1 MEIDQL
7 LNSTG
12 PPISVVLPNNYVV
25 VPSIFFWILTPVIIH
40 DIKTSRLS
48 PLPWS
53 TLMSLKWFVA
63 SLLIIDHLFVFLL
76 AVWESLFEHK
86 NVTADL
92 FIFPFFHSFT
102 LLALL
107 IATNET
113 RRAGI
118 HSSGCL
124 FCVWM
129 LFAVFA
135 APEFYQWMNKGSQP
149 ELVAR
154 IDFFRY
160 VAYLTYFP
168 LVVAEF
174 VLHFVSDPFP
184 MPKTYQ
190 NSKCP
195 EENANFISRQLLMWF
210 SQIISLGS
218 KKTLETEDVFE
229 LDSQM
234 DQEYLKARWKTEW
247 LKQSEKAH
255 EQQVKLDEKRQ
266 RSGTGN
272 EKAPLLGTFN
282 NYGAVNQNDAD
293 RVIVQP
299 SVIFT
304 LWNIMKWELV
314 GGSFIKFLSD
324 LLQFANPTFLNFLI
338 TFIETPDAPLYYGVA
353 LAIGMFLAGQAKSLF
368 MNTYFIVMTR
378 IGAKIQT
385 MLSCAVYEK
394 SLLLSNSARR
404 ERTVG
409 EMVNILSIDVDRF
422 RMITPQLQQ
431 YWSSP
436 FQIIVC
442 MVLLWQTIGVAVWAG
457 IVVMISIVPINIC
470 VSVITKKWQIR
481 LMKYK
486 DERIRLI
493 NEVLNGIKVV
503 KLSAWETAMEETIEK
518 VRDKELKMIKQS
530 SLLKTFADCLNVGA
544 PVFVALATF
553 TVFVLIDEK
562 NVLTPNIAFVSLS
575 LFNLLR
581 GPLMMAADL
590 VAQTVQLVVS
600 NKRIR
605 TFLCEREVDV
615 NAIDKEIRGEL
626 YQNTVEV
633 HSGSF
638 SWDLAEARIL
648 SDIEFLVGSKELV
661 TVVGSVGS
669 GKSSLLL
676 AALGEMEKICGYVG
690 VRGSVAYLSQQPWIL
705 NQSLKKNILMQA
717 DLNDV
722 LYKKVVE
729 ACALKDDL
737 KQLPDGDETEI
748 GEKGINLSGGQ
759 KARIALAR
767 AVYQSKDV
775 YFLDDPLSA
784 VDAHVGKHIFD
795 NIIGPNGMLSHTTR
809 ILVTNC
815 TSFLQESGKIIVM
828 KDGRIRHCGTYD
840 ELLADDEAREY
851 LQEVD
856 AEYEQAQESSEEESG
871 DEADDVL
878 PGAIGS
884 SSRMSRLSKLS
895 KVSRKKSRSS
905 IVEKKKP
912 DALITKEEA
921 AVGRVKAGIYMLYFK
936 SMGIVKY
943 VLPYFVAVILN
954 MAFAMARSL
963 WLTAWSDANIDMTHP
978 DTLSVGTRLGVY
990 AAFGVTEVFFLFFSL
1005 SLLLLGGV
1013 AASRNLHRPLLHN
1026 VLRNPLSYFDVTPIG
1041 RIINRLAKD
1050 MEVVDL
1056 RLSSSFRFLVISFM
1070 NMMQTVIIVT
1080 YTTPLFIVII
1090 IPVYIIYYFVLKYSI
1105 KSTRQLQRIASLT
1118 RSPIFSNFSET
1129 LQGISTV
1136 RAFQWNDEFIR
1147 RNDMHLNT
1155 HVRCNYYSQMS
1166 NRWLAIRLELLGNI
1180 VIFAASML
1188 AIFGK
1193 ESGLTAGMLG
1203 LSVSYSLNITFMLNM
1218 FVRTINDVETNV
1230 VSVERIDEYSKT
1242 KSEAEWRMEGYVL
1255 PQSWPIG
1262 GAVNIEDYSCRYRDE
1277 LDLVLKQISL
1287 NILPGQKVGVCGRT
1301 GAGKSSL
1308 ALALFRIVEAA
1319 EGDISIDQT
1328 ITSRIGLHDLREKL
1342 TIIPQENVLFANTL
1356 RFNIDPKSQFNDQQ
1370 LWAALENSNLK
1381 AHVETLPQKLES
1393 PVAEGGE
1400 NFSVGQRQLLCLTR
1414 ALLRKSKVLVLDEA
1428 TAGIDNRTDA
1438 MVQAT
1443 IREKFA
1449 DSTII
1454 TIAHRLHTIM
1464 DYDRIIVME
1473 AGRIVEDGIPGE
1485 LLKNKNSKFYGL
1497 AKSAK
1502 IVG

>member
-12 PPISVVLPNNYVV
+12 PPISIILPSNYVI

-40 DIKTSRLS
+40 DCKTSRQT

-63 SLLIIDHLFVFLL
+63 SLLIIDRLFVFLL

-92 FIFPFFHSFT
+92 FIIPFFHSFT

-107 IATNET
+107 IATNEV

-118 HSSGCL
+118 HSSGPL
-124 FCVWM
+124 FCIWM
-129 LFAVFA
+129 LFAVA
-135 APEFYQWMNKGSQP
+135 AVPEFYQWMTTGSQP

-184 MPKTYQ
+184 MPRGYQ
-190 NSKCP
+190 NLKCP
-195 EENANFISRQLLMWF
+195 EENANFISRQLLLWF
-210 SQIISLGS
+210 TQIISLGYER
-218 KKTLETEDVFE
+218 TLVADDVFE
-229 LDSQM
+229 MDSQM

-247 LKQSEKAH
+247 LKQTEKAR
-255 EQQVKLDEKRQ
+255 EKQVKLDDKRE
-266 RSGTGN
+266 RARTGS

-282 NYGAVNQNDAD
+282 NYGAVNLDDKD

-299 SVIFT
+299 SVIVT
-304 LWNIMKWELV
+304 LWQIMKWEIL

-324 LLQFANPTFLNFLI
+324 LLQFANPTFLNYLI
-338 TFIETPDAPLYYGVA
+338 LFIETPNAPLINGIG
-353 LAIGMFLAGQAKSLF
+353 LAVGLFLAGQIKSLF
-368 MNTYFIVMTR
+368 MNTYFIAMTR
-378 IGAKIQT
+378 VGAKIQT

-394 SLLLSNSARR
+394 SLLLSNTARR

-422 RMITPQLQQ
+422 RMITPQIQQ

-436 FQIIVC
+436 FQIIIC
-442 MVLLWQTIGVAVWAG
+442 MVLLSQTIGVAVWAG

-470 VSVITKKWQIR
+470 VSMITKRWQLR

-503 KLSAWETAMEETIEK
+503 KLSAWETAMEETIER

-530 SLLKTFADCLNVGA
+530 ALLKTFADCLNVGA
-544 PVFVALATF
+544 PVFVALSSF
-553 TVFVLIDEK
+553 TVFVLIDPK

-581 GPLMMAADL
+581 GPLMMAAEL

-600 NKRIR
+600 NKRVR
-605 TFLCEREVDV
+605 TFLCEKEVDTA
-615 NAIDKEIRGEL
+615 AIDKEIRGEL
-626 YQNTVEV
+626 YTNTVEI

-638 SWDLAEARIL
+638 AWDSAEARIL
-648 SDIEFLVGSKELV
+648 SDIEFLAGSKELV

-676 AALGEMEKICGYVG
+676 AALGEMEKVCGYVG

-705 NQSLKKNILMQA
+705 NQSLKKNVLMQA

-722 LYKKVVE
+722 LYKKVIE
-729 ACALKDDL
+729 SCALKEDL
-737 KQLPDGDETEI
+737 KQLPDGDDTEI

-795 NIIGPNGMLSHTTR
+795 NVIGPNGMLSHTTR

-828 KDGRIRHCGTYD
+828 KDGRIKHCGTYN
-840 ELLADDEAREY
+840 ELLTDVEAREY

-856 AEYEQAQESSEEESG
+856 NEYAQAQESSGEESG
-871 DEADDVL
+871 GEENSDIL
-878 PGAIGS
+878 PGSIASG
-884 SSRMSRLSKLS
+884 SRMSRLSRLS
-895 KVSRKKSRSS
+895 KISRKKSKSS

-921 AVGRVKAGIYMLYFK
+921 AIGRVNPGVYLLYFK
-936 SMGIVKY
+936 AMGIVTY
-943 VLPYFVAVILN
+943 VLPYAIAVVLN
-954 MAFAMARSL
+954 VSFALGRSL
-963 WLTAWSDANIDMTHP
+963 WLTAWSDANIDINHP
-978 DTLSVGTRLGVY
+978 DTMSVGARLGVY
-990 AAFGVTEVFFLFFSL
+990 AGFGITEVIFLFFSL
-1005 SLLLLGGV
+1005 VLLLIGGV
-1013 AASRNLHRPLLHN
+1013 AASKNLHKPLLHN
-1026 VLRNPLSYFDVTPIG
+1026 VLRNPLSYFDITPIG

-1056 RLSSSFRFLVISFM
+1056 RLSSSFRFLVMALI
-1070 NMMQTVIIVT
+1070 NMTVLIVS
-1080 YTTPLFIVII
+1080 YTTPLFIAII
-1090 IPVYIIYYFVLKYSI
+1090 IPVFIIYFFVLKYSI

-1136 RAFQWNDEFIR
+1136 RAFQWSDEFVR
-1147 RNDMHLNT
+1147 RNDEHLNT
-1155 HVRCNYYSQMS
+1155 HVKCSYYSQMA
-1166 NRWLAIRLELLGNI
+1166 NRWLSIRLELLGNI
-1180 VIFAASML
+1180 VIFSAAIL
-1188 AIFGK
+1188 AIIGK
-1193 ESGLTAGMLG
+1193 ESGITAGMLG

-1218 FVRTINDVETNV
+1218 FVRQINEVETNV

-1242 KSEAEWRMEGYVL
+1242 KSEAEWRLDNNNL
-1255 PQSWPIG
+1255 PSNWPTG

-1319 EGDISIDQT
+1319 DGNISIDQT
-1328 ITSRIGLHDLREKL
+1328 ITSHIGLHDLREKL

-1356 RFNIDPKSQFNDQQ
+1356 RFNIDPKGQFTDQQ
-1370 LWAALENSNLK
+1370 LWLALENSNLK
-1381 AHVETLPQKLES
+1381 AHVELLPHKLES

-1428 TAGIDNRTDA
+1428 TAGIDNRTDT

-1454 TIAHRLHTIM
+1454 TIAHRLHTII
-1464 DYDRIIVME
+1464 DYDRIIVMD

-1485 LLKNKNSKFYGL
+1485 LLKNRNSQFYGL

-1502 IVG
+1502 IVN

>member
-12 PPISVVLPNNYVV
+12 PPISVVLPNSYVV

-63 SLLIIDHLFVFLL
+63 SLLIIDRLFVFLL

-149 ELVAR
+149 EVNSTNELFRYPISNKLSFQLVAR

-184 MPKTYQ
+184 MPKTYQQMRFFVQ

-518 VRDKELKMIKQS
+518 IRDKELKMIKQS

-553 TVFVLIDEK
+553 TVFVFIDEK

-990 AAFGVTEVFFLFFSL
+990 AAFGVTEGRFFFIQDQEIQKLFFLFFSL

-1180 VIFAASML
+1180 VIFGNFQALFSSYQ
-1188 AIFGK
+1188 F
-1193 ESGLTAGMLG
+1193 SF
-1203 LSVSYSLNITFMLNM
+1203 SCFHVSHLWERIRIDCWYARSISITFMLNM

-1301 GAGKSSL
+1301 GAGL
-1308 ALALFRIVEAA
+1308 
-1319 EGDISIDQT
+1319 
-1328 ITSRIGLHDLREKL
+1328 
-1342 TIIPQENVLFANTL
+1342 
-1356 RFNIDPKSQFNDQQ
+1356 FNIDPKSQFNDQQ

>member
-1 MEIDQL
+1 MV
-7 LNSTG
+7 
-12 PPISVVLPNNYVV
+12 PVL
-25 VPSIFFWILTPVIIH
+25 IH
-40 DIKTSRLS
+40 DCKTSRSS

-63 SLLIIDHLFVFLL
+63 SLLIIDRLFVFLL
-76 AVWESLFEHK
+76 AVWESLFKHK
-86 NVTADL
+86 DVTADL
-92 FIFPFFHSFT
+92 FIYPFFHSFT

-107 IATNET
+107 IATNEV

-118 HSSGCL
+118 HSSGPL
-124 FCVWM
+124 FCIWM
-129 LFAVFA
+129 LFAVLA
-135 APEFYQWMNKGSQP
+135 GPEFYQWMTTGSQP

-184 MPKTYQ
+184 MPKSYQ

-195 EENANFISRQLLMWF
+195 EENANFISRQLLLWF
-210 SQIISLGS
+210 TRIIDLGS
-218 KKTLETEDVFE
+218 KRPLEVEDVFE

-234 DQEYLKARWKTEW
+234 DQEYLKSLWKTEW

-255 EQQVKLDEKRQ
+255 EKQVKLDEKRQ
-266 RSGTGN
+266 RSRTGS

-282 NYGAVNQNDAD
+282 NYGAVNRDDTD
-293 RVIVQP
+293 REIALP
-299 SVIFT
+299 SVIVT
-304 LWNIMKWELV
+304 LWQILKWELL

-324 LLQFANPTFLNFLI
+324 LLQFANPLFLNYLI
-338 TFIETPDAPLYYGVA
+338 TFIETPDAPLINGVA
-353 LAIGMFLAGQAKSLF
+353 LAVGLFLAGQVKSLF
-368 MNTYFIVMTR
+368 MNNYFIVMTR
-378 IGAKIQT
+378 LGAKMQT

-394 SLLLSNSARR
+394 AILLSNTARR

-442 MVLLWQTIGVAVWAG
+442 MVLLWQTVGVAVWAG
-457 IVVMISIVPINIC
+457 IIVMISIVPINLA
-470 VSVITKKWQIR
+470 VSIVTKKWQTK
-481 LMKYK
+481 LMNYK

-503 KLSAWETAMEETIEK
+503 KLSAWETAMEESIEK
-518 VRDKELKMIKQS
+518 VRDKELKMIKSS

-553 TVFVLIDEK
+553 TVFVLIDPK

-581 GPLMMAADL
+581 GPLMMAAEL
-590 VAQTVQLVVS
+590 VAQTVQVIVS

-605 TFLCEREVDV
+605 TFLCEKEVDV
-615 NAIDKEIRGEL
+615 AAIDREIRGEL
-626 YQNTVEV
+626 YQNAVEV

-638 SWDLAEARIL
+638 SWDTAEARVL
-648 SDIEFLVGSKELV
+648 SDIEFLVGSKELI

-690 VRGSVAYLSQQPWIL
+690 VRGTVAYLSQQPWIL

-717 DLNDV
+717 DMNDV
-722 LYKKVVE
+722 LYKKIIE
-729 ACALKDDL
+729 ACALTDDL
-737 KQLPDGDETEI
+737 KQLADGDETEI

-795 NIIGPNGMLSHTTR
+795 NIIGPNGLLSHTTR

-815 TSFLQESGKIIVM
+815 TSFLQECGKIIVM
-828 KDGRIRHCGTYD
+828 KDGRIKHCGTYED
-840 ELLADDEAREY
+840 LLADEEAREY

-856 AEYEQAQESSEEESG
+856 KEYQEEMESSEEESSDNDSG
-871 DEADDVL
+871 DDL
-878 PGAIGS
+878 PGSIGKS
-884 SSRMSRLSKLS
+884 SRLSRLSRISKLS
-895 KVSRKKSRSS
+895 IKKAKSS
-905 IVEKKKP
+905 IAEKKKP
-912 DALITKEEA
+912 DVLITKEEA
-921 AVGRVKAGIYMLYFK
+921 ASGRVNPGIYMLYFK
-936 SMGIVKY
+936 SMGLIKY
-943 VLPYFVAVILN
+943 VLPYFLAVILN
-954 MAFAMARSL
+954 VGFATGRSL
-963 WLTAWSDANIDMTHP
+963 WLSSWSDANIDITHP
-978 DTLSVGTRLGVY
+978 DTLSVGARLGVY
-990 AAFGVTEVFFLFFSL
+990 AGLGITEIVFLFFSL

-1026 VLRNPLSYFDVTPIG
+1026 VLRSPLSYFDVTPIG

-1070 NMMQTVIIVT
+1070 NMIQTVIIVT
-1080 YTTPLFIVII
+1080 YSTPLFIVII

-1105 KSTRQLQRIASLT
+1105 KSTRQLQRISSLT

-1147 RNDMHLNT
+1147 RNDVHLNT
-1155 HVRCNYYSQMS
+1155 HVKCNYYSQMA

-1180 VIFAASML
+1180 VIFAASIL
-1188 AIFGK
+1188 AIMGK

-1218 FVRTINDVETNV
+1218 FVRTVNDVETNV
-1230 VSVERIDEYSKT
+1230 VSVERIDEYTKT
-1242 KSEAEWRMEGYVL
+1242 KNEAEWRSENQNL
-1255 PQSWPIG
+1255 PRGWPTG
-1262 GAVNIEDYSCRYRDE
+1262 GAVNIEEYSCRYRDE
-1277 LDLVLKQISL
+1277 LDLVLKKISI

-1319 EGDISIDQT
+1319 EGDIEIDRT
-1328 ITSRIGLHDLREKL
+1328 VTSSIGLHDLREKL

-1356 RFNIDPKSQFNDQQ
+1356 RFNIDPKGEFTDQQ

-1381 AHVETLPQKLES
+1381 SHVELLPQKLES
-1393 PVAEGGE
+1393 TVAEGGE

>member
-1 MEIDQL
+1 MESFF
-7 LNSTG
+7 NSTG
-12 PPISVVLPNNYVV
+12 PPISVDLPNSYVV

-40 DIKTSRLS
+40 DCKTSRLS

-63 SLLIIDHLFVFLL
+63 SLLIIDRLFVFLL

-92 FIFPFFHSFT
+92 FIYPFFHCFT

-107 IATNET
+107 IATNEV

-118 HSSGCL
+118 HSSGPL
-124 FCVWM
+124 FCIWM
-129 LFAVFA
+129 LFAISA
-135 APEFYQWMNKGSQP
+135 APEFYQWMTTGSQP

-184 MPKTYQ
+184 MPKSYQ

-195 EENANFISRQLLMWF
+195 EENANFISRQLLLWF
-210 SQIISLGS
+210 TRIIDLGS
-218 KKTLETEDVFE
+218 KRTLETEDVFE

-247 LKQSEKAH
+247 LKQSESAREK
-255 EQQVKLDEKRQ
+255 QIKLDEKRE
-266 RSGTGN
+266 RSRTGS

-282 NYGAVNQNDAD
+282 NYGAVNRDDSD

-299 SVIFT
+299 SVIVT
-304 LWNIMKWELV
+304 LWQIMKWELL

-324 LLQFANPTFLNFLI
+324 LLQFANPMFLNFLI
-338 TFIETPDAPLYYGVA
+338 TFIETPDAPLIYGIGLAVA
-353 LAIGMFLAGQAKSLF
+353 MFFAGQAKSLF
-368 MNTYFIVMTR
+368 MNTYFIAMTR

-394 SLLLSNSARR
+394 SLLLSNTARR
-404 ERTVG
+404 ERTIG

-457 IVVMISIVPINIC
+457 IVVMLSIVPINIG
-470 VSVITKKWQIR
+470 VSIITKRWQIR

-503 KLSAWETAMEETIEK
+503 KLSAWETAMEETIEQ
-518 VRDKELKMIKQS
+518 VRGKELKMIKQS

-553 TVFVLIDEK
+553 TVFVLIDPK

-600 NKRIR
+600 NKRVR
-605 TFLCEREVDV
+605 TFLCEKEVDPT
-615 NAIDKEIRGEL
+615 AIDKEIRGEL
-626 YQNTVEV
+626 YSNTVEV

-638 SWDLAEARIL
+638 SWDPTEPRIL
-648 SDIEFLVGSKELV
+648 SDIELLVGSKELV
-661 TVVGSVGS
+661 TIVGSVGS

-705 NQSLKKNILMQA
+705 NQSLKKN
-717 DLNDV
+717 V
-722 LYKKVVE
+722 LYKKVVD
-729 ACALKDDL
+729 ACALSDDF

-809 ILVTNC
+809 LLVTNC

-828 KDGRIRHCGTYD
+828 KDGRIIHCGTYD

-856 AEYEQAQESSEEESG
+856 NEYAQAQESEEEESG
-871 DEADDVL
+871 DEVEDQL
-878 PGAIGS
+878 PAAIGS

-895 KVSRKKSRSS
+895 KVSRKKSKSS
-905 IVEKKKP
+905 ILERKKP
-912 DALITKEEA
+912 DVLITKEEA
-921 AVGRVKAGIYMLYFK
+921 AIGRVKPGIYMLYFK
-936 SMGIVKY
+936 SMGLLKY
-943 VLPYFVAVILN
+943 VLPYFIAVVLN
-954 MAFAMARSL
+954 ISFAMGRSL
-963 WLTAWSDANIDMTHP
+963 WLTAWSDANIDVTHP
-978 DTLSVGTRLGVY
+978 DTLSVGVRLGVY

-1070 NMMQTVIIVT
+1070 NMFQTVIIVT

-1090 IPVYIIYYFVLKYSI
+1090 IPVYIIYYYVLKYSI
-1105 KSTRQLQRIASLT
+1105 KSTRQLQRIASVT

-1147 RNDMHLNT
+1147 RNDVHLNT

-1166 NRWLAIRLELLGNI
+1166 NRWLSIRLELLGNI
-1180 VIFAASML
+1180 VIFAASIL
-1188 AIFGK
+1188 AILGK

-1242 KSEAEWRMEGYVL
+1242 KNEASWRMEGYNL
-1255 PQSWPIG
+1255 PQAWPIG

-1319 EGDISIDQT
+1319 EGHISIDQT
-1328 ITSRIGLHDLREKL
+1328 ITSHIGLHDLREKL

-1356 RFNIDPKSQFNDQQ
+1356 RFNIDPKGQFSDQQ

-1381 AHVETLPQKLES
+1381 AHVELLPQKLES
-1393 PVAEGGE
+1393 QVAEGGE

-1473 AGRIVEDGIPGE
+1473 AGRIVEDGIPAE